1 GYKHCISIYKVASR
15 LSIKLVIGSEDRKI
29 LKRLENTIIKLIKGN
44 TYENKEYIKELKV
57 CLGNIQLCLREL
69 KTNLKDVRNVQ

>member
-1 GYKHCISIYKVASR
+1 VASR

>member
-1 GYKHCISIYKVASR
+1 MI
-15 LSIKLVIGSEDRKI
+15 VIGSEDRKI
-29 LKRLENTIIKLIKGN
+29 LKRLENAIIKLIEGN

-69 KTNLKDVRNVQ
+69 KINLRDVRNVQ

>member
-1 GYKHCISIYKVASR
+1 MASR